1 MPGENKE
8 DLENNQSTT
17 DVSYPDAGGGASKLV
32 FEEWMSD
39 QGDDVKE
46 MFDGHIQGLKSALA
60 SERENRKKLEK
71 EVRKLASDLE
81 KGSEA
86 ESRLEALADEMGEI
100 DRKATFYEAAHA
112 AGVKNLKLAYYTAI
126 QDELFDKSGKVD
138 FEVMRSQF
146 PELFR
151 VVVTPGNA
159 GEGRDDGLPA
169 RSGMNEFIRR
179 SAGRG

>member
-1 MPGENKE
+1 MPEESEGGSENTNEKVE
-8 DLENNQSTT
+8 E
-17 DVSYPDAGGGASKLV
+17 GLV

-39 QGDDVKE
+39 QGDDVKG
-46 MFDGHIQGLKSALA
+46 MFDEHIQGLKSALV

-86 ESRLEALADEMGEI
+86 EEKLGALADELGEI
-100 DRKATFYEAAHA
+100 DRKAGFYEAAHA
-112 AGVKNLKLAYYTAI
+112 AGVRNLKLAYYTSVH
-126 QDELFDKSGKVD
+126 DGLFDKRGEVD
-138 FEVMRSQF
+138 FEVMKERY

-151 VVVTPGNA
+151 SVVVPGNA
-159 GEGRDDGLPA
+159 GEGRGDGVPA

-179 SAGRG
+179 SAGRGGAG